1 MATIMEKDVALEV
14 LSATLALVSRKFN
27 VDRNICFPPVEEELL
42 AVRKHLYGTAHEDVD
57 FDAFNA
63 IVNRCKAIK
72 ADYEGVA
79 DCSIDWPPCHAAQ

>member
-27 VDRNICFPPVEEELL
+27 VDRNSNSFPPVEEELL
-42 AVRKHLYGTAHEDVD
+42 GMRKLLYGTAHEDVD
-57 FDAFNA
+57 FDA

-79 DCSIDWPPCHAAQ
+79 DCSIDWPCHAA